1 MTMKKHIGIIILA
14 AAFSFGAS
22 SSSAADIEVQTGFE
36 FDWWRDDSKNVG
48 YQGYVPL
55 KISTQISDFSL
66 SLLGGYAYTNY
77 DPHVGA
83 GRSLSYTLDTKI
95 NLSYEIL
102 DRLPFDI
109 LLGLGFNL
117 PTGKTPLRQE
127 DLVLIMDPDLVSI
140 TKFGEGFN
148 INPTLT
154 IAKEWGDWTAGVGI
168 GYVWRGEYDFTTEL
182 RNYDPGSI
190 YTATA
195 EVRYDFSL
203 AWRARLFGQYA
214 WYDKDQVQ
222 NHDYYREGDFFLV
235 GGGLGYSQKSWNA
248 AFTLRYIFRGKSEFQ
263 DVSGTLVTPG
273 NTNYGD
279 EWIADALVRFLVSDQ
294 TTLWTRIQGLYIQE
308 NGFPSTSAFHVG
320 RREKGSLELG
330 GKRAFGQ
337 HVDAGLAVRG
347 FLMHDEESQYPQY
360 KGETDYRGFS
370 VIGNVTARF

>member
-1 MTMKKHIGIIILA
+1 MKKFIWILPIIFLLT
-14 AAFSFGAS
+14 FNGRMSFAIDVS
-22 SSSAADIEVQTGFE
+22 VETGFQ
-36 FDWWRDDSKNVG
+36 FDWWKDSSKNVG
-48 YQGYVPL
+48 YQAYIPL
-55 KISTQISDFSL
+55 KISSQISDFSL

-77 DPHVGA
+77 APTVGE
-83 GRSLSYTLDTKI
+83 GQSLSHTLDTKI

-102 DRLPFDI
+102 NLLPFDV
-109 LLGLGFNL
+109 LLGLDFNL
-117 PTGKTPLRQE
+117 PTGKTPLQQK

-182 RNYDPGSI
+182 QSYDPGDI
-190 YTATA
+190 ITATA
-195 EVRYDFSL
+195 AVRYDFSL
-203 AWRARLFGQYA
+203 AWSARLFGQYA

-222 NHDYYREGDFFLV
+222 NHDYYQEGDFFLV
-235 GGGLGYSQKSWNA
+235 GGGLRYSQKSWNA
-248 AFTLRYIFRGKSEFQ
+248 AFTLSYIFRGKSEFQ
-263 DVSGTLVTPG
+263 DASGTLVPSG

-279 EWIADALVRFLVSDQ
+279 EWIADVLVRFLVSNQ
-294 TTLWTRIQGLYIQE
+294 TTLWARVQGLYIQE
-308 NGFPSTSAFHVG
+308 NGFPSTSPFYVG

-337 HVDAGLAVRG
+337 HLDAGLAIRG
-347 FLMHDEESQYPQY
+347 FLMHDDESQYPQF